1 MDDRRFDTIARQ
13 LGAGSSRRSVFK
25 GLLGIGGVAAVGMA
39 MHGQTE
45 AARRGFSG
53 PFAPTPVPTPT
64 CAPDGDLCELAHPE
78 RCCSQCCTTT
88 DNGAGPTLC
97 CDDVIPV

>member
-25 GLLGIGGVAAVGMA
+25 GLLGIGGVAAFGMA

-64 CAPDGDLCELAHPE
+64 CAPDGEPCELAHPE
-78 RCCSQCCTTT
+78 LCCSLCCTTT